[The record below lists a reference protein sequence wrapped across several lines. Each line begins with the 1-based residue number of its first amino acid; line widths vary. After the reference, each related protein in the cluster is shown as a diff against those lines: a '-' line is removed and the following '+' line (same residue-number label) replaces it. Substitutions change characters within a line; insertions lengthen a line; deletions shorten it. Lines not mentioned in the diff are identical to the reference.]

1 MIGELRHRLTL
12 QQPVRTADG
21 GGGADVAWTDVAD
34 LWASVEPLSGRE
46 TLAAERAQAIVS
58 HRIRLRYRTGVASE
72 MRFKLGTRL
81 FNIRSVIDEGERR
94 RWLVCL
100 CEEGGPQ

>member
-21 GGGADVAWTDVAD
+21 GGGAGVVWADLAD
-34 LWASVEPLSGRE
+34 LWGSVEPLSGRE
-46 TLAAERAQAIVS
+46 TPAAERAQATVS
-58 HRIRLRYRTGVASE
+58 HRIRLRYRTDVAPA
-72 MRFKLGTRL
+72 MRFRLGARL